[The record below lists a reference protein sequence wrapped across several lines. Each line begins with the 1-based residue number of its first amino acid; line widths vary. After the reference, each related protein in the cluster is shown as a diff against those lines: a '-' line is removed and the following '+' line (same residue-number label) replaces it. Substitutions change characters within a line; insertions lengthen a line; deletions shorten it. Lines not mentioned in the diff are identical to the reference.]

1 MFCKSPTDFGRTNI
15 VTLKI
20 NTDNAIPIQKRAYRT
35 SPQMQLPLQ
44 VIQSHVDDM
53 VAKGIVETSNS
64 SWAAPIVIVQKKRW
78 HLVFLRRL

>member
-35 SPQMQLPLQ
+35 SPQMQE